1 MLTSYLL
8 SMFSLFRL
16 FYTIYFTNIKYFS
29 TYKSIQR
36 KFFSL
41 LLYFL
46 CLMQNSF
53 EQIEAQLVTKIYK
66 EFLVKF
72 DGNKSKFAKA
82 SSCSE
87 TTVRRVFL
95 NKQRMTLD
103 LLLRFCSALEI
114 EVVELF
120 KNINK

>member
-1 MLTSYLL
+1 
-8 SMFSLFRL
+8 
-16 FYTIYFTNIKYFS
+16 
-29 TYKSIQR
+29 
-36 KFFSL
+36 
-41 LLYFL
+41 
-46 CLMQNSF
+46 MQNSY

-72 DGNKSKFAKA
+72 DGNKSNFAKA

-103 LLLRFCSALEI
+103 LLLRFCSAIEI
-114 EVVELF
+114 DVVDLF
-120 KNINK
+120 KSIKKRDV

>member
-1 MLTSYLL
+1 
-8 SMFSLFRL
+8 
-16 FYTIYFTNIKYFS
+16 
-29 TYKSIQR
+29 
-36 KFFSL
+36 
-41 LLYFL
+41 
-46 CLMQNSF
+46 MQNSF
-53 EQIEAQLVTKIYK
+53 EQIEAKLVTKIYK

-103 LLLRFCSALEI
+103 LFLRFCFALEI
-114 EVVELF
+114 DIIELF
-120 KNINK
+120 KNIKK